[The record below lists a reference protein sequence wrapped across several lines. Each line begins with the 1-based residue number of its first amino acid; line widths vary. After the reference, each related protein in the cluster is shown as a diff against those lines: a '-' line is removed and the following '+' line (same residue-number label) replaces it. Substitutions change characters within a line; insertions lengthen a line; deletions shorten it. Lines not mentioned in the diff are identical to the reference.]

1 MASVL
6 YQLGPDCASSHQQA
20 VEAVIERSGFGV
32 SLDTTN
38 DTSVISSPP
47 ISREEVQSLIQVGGW
62 VGGVCLGAVFQL
74 FDLLCF
80 VVLYPKCVS
89 VILSLNFSC

>member
-6 YQLGPDCASSHQQA
+6 YQLGPDCASNHQQA

-47 ISREEVQSLIQVGGW
+47 ISREEVQSLIQVGG
-62 VGGVCLGAVFQL
+62 VCLGAVFQL
-74 FDLLCF
+74 FDLMCF